1 MAARN
6 PGPALF
12 GALLGALLLGAF
24 AMALRQRGAAL
35 YGLSRGRPGAHSFKY
50 RMECV
55 SQPAAGE
62 RYDAGGRVG
71 FVFSATERYAQG
83 MAYRCVAAI
92 ESLVRVGGWSGP
104 VYLMASKGEACL
116 DEAHLREVTGSP
128 NVYVVHDFYA
138 ALRGMPGVF
147 PGLPRA
153 FDCGAAKAV
162 KGAMLDIVG
171 RLHSAAG
178 IGGRAA
184 PGAPPDVLIY
194 HDCDKVV
201 AKPGCI
207 AEMLRAPLAFGRLR
221 RRPALLRLA
230 HGAALRPRQQ
240 RDRPVRRRVAH
251 GRRRRAPAVVGPA
264 RTRVG
269 ARAAAQRQAV
279 RPAHALGDV
288 EPLAR
293 SRRLDQPA
301 NYEPAAG
308 LPGQHV
314 ELQAAARLHQPR
326 LGRALQGGGAEAR
339 ARVHALALP
348 ARAAA
353 RRLPAPGLGRGVVR
367 LGLAE
372 LTPVA

>member
-207 AEMLRAPLAFGRLR
+207 AEMLRAPLAFGADR
-221 RRPALLRLA
+221 RFYVS
-230 HGAALRPRQQ
+230 HMEPRC
-240 RDRPVRRRVAH
+240 
-251 GRRRRAPAVVGPA
+251 
-264 RTRVG
+264 
-269 ARAAAQRQAV
+269 ARANNETGPCGDGLHTGVVAAHRRWSA
-279 RPAHALGDV
+279 
-288 EPLAR
+288 PLAR
-293 SRRLDQPA
+293 AWALAQLRNGKQYDRHTLWATWNRSRAHDGSTDLPITSLPPA
-301 NYEPAAG
+301 YQDSMWNFKLPPACINHVSGGRCKAAG
-308 LPGQHV
+308 QK
-314 ELQAAARLHQPR
+314 R
-326 LGRALQGGGAEAR
+326 AR
-339 ARVHALALP
+339 AFMRSLCLRARPHAACP
-348 ARAAA
+348 HQGSVEEWCGWDS
-353 RRLPAPGLGRGVVR
+353 PS
-367 LGLAE
+367 
-372 LTPVA
+372 